1 METLN
6 FLLLTCLGAK
16 IPSRIRDSK
25 GARARAGLSSYK
37 VVPNIVRCKF
47 VRAKLRE
54 SFCPAAASYSRPR
67 QAGAY
72 QTAQTNL
79 HLSVCIFPNK
89 VKHFKFW
96 LVRIIENRQFIQYGR
111 LVVNLSYFRQLH
123 LLLASIC

>member
-37 VVPNIVRCKF
+37 VVQNTVRCKF

-79 HLSVCIFPNK
+79 HLSVY
-89 VKHFKFW
+89 
-96 LVRIIENRQFIQYGR
+96 E
-111 LVVNLSYFRQLH
+111 
-123 LLLASIC
+123 LASLVHCYKASL